1 MSYARKNIVV
11 GNTGNDTKVLKEKLD
26 YANIFLLGQ
35 YLLEK
40 LGKED
45 RAYIEKLVEG
55 NDVYCYLFDDEVV
68 YKGTLLS
75 VTLPMDGKIKDYLKK
90 LEGAS
95 VKVGRIHL
103 SEEYLYDLTVINKY
117 WKSIFIAEDI
127 DLGDMLINGIYV
139 EGKYSLCDYYLFN
152 DKFDYVTKWVE
163 AGKIPETEILDD
175 EDYVIGKLEDRL
187 GKQVLSIDMVDLK
200 NADSKMGRV
209 EESLREVMPD
219 SYPVHSIAWHK
230 GTNTKMYWRDS
241 SVKGEVDLL
250 LI

>member
-11 GNTGNDTKVLKEKLD
+11 GNIGNDTKVLKEKLD

-75 VTLPMDGKIKDYLKK
+75 VTLPMDGKIKAYLKK

-95 VKVGRIHL
+95 VKVGRIR
-103 SEEYLYDLTVINKY
+103 
-117 WKSIFIAEDI
+117 KSICMI
-127 DLGDMLINGIYV
+127 
-139 EGKYSLCDYYLFN
+139 
-152 DKFDYVTKWVE
+152 
-163 AGKIPETEILDD
+163 
-175 EDYVIGKLEDRL
+175 
-187 GKQVLSIDMVDLK
+187 
-200 NADSKMGRV
+200 
-209 EESLREVMPD
+209 
-219 SYPVHSIAWHK
+219 
-230 GTNTKMYWRDS
+230 
-241 SVKGEVDLL
+241 
-250 LI
+250 

>member
-11 GNTGNDTKVLKEKLD
+11 GNTGNDMKVPKEKLD

-55 NDVYCYLFDDEVV
+55 NDVYCYLFDDEIV

-75 VTLPMDGKIKDYLKK
+75 VTLPMDGNIKAYLKK

-95 VKVGRIHL
+95 VRVGRIHL

-117 WKSIFIAEDI
+117 WKSIFIVEDI
-127 DLGDMLINGIYV
+127 DLGDILINGIYV

-152 DKFDYVTKWVE
+152 EKFDYTSKWVE
-163 AGKIPETEILDD
+163 ANKIPETEILGD
-175 EDYVIGKLEDRL
+175 EDYIVGKLEDRM
-187 GKQVLSIDMVDLK
+187 GKQVLSIDRVDLK
-200 NADSKMGRV
+200 DTGSKMGKV
-209 EESLREVMPD
+209 EESLSAVMPD

-230 GTNTKMYWRDS
+230 GINTKMYWRES
-241 SVKGEVDLL
+241 CVRGEVDLL

>member
-45 RAYIEKLVEG
+45 RAYIKELVKG
-55 NDVYCYLFDDEVV
+55 NDVYCYLFEDEVV
-68 YKGTLLS
+68 YKGTLLNI
-75 VTLPMDGKIKDYLKK
+75 TLPMDGKIKAYLKK

-95 VKVGRIHL
+95 VRVGRIHL

-127 DLGDMLINGIYV
+127 DLGDVLINGIYV

-152 DKFDYVTKWVE
+152 EKFDYVSKWVE
-163 AGKIPETEILDD
+163 ANKISETQILGD

-187 GKQVLSIDMVDLK
+187 GKQILSIDMVDIK
-200 NADSKMGRV
+200 VTDSKMGRV
-209 EESLREVMPD
+209 EESLSAVMPD
-219 SYPVHSIAWHK
+219 SCPVHSIAWHK
-230 GTNTKMYWRDS
+230 GINTKMYWRES
-241 SVKGEVDLL
+241 CVKGEVDLL